1 MRVLLDTQAFIALS
15 ETGLE
20 GLSARSR
27 NIVADEEVDL
37 LFSSISIT
45 EIAIKLGTGKL
56 AINADDL
63 MRATER
69 LRLTLIPYET
79 RHAMRFFGLPA
90 HHRDPFDRMLIAT
103 ALVEDVAVITSDR
116 AFSQYE
122 GLRVIQ

>member
-1 MRVLLDTQAFIALS
+1 VRVLLDTQAFIALS

-20 GLSARSR
+20 GLSTHSR

-56 AINADDL
+56 AITADDL

-79 RHAMRFFGLPA
+79 RHAMRFFELPV

-103 ALVEDVAVITSDR
+103 ALVEDVAIITSDR
-116 AFSQYE
+116 AFSQYK